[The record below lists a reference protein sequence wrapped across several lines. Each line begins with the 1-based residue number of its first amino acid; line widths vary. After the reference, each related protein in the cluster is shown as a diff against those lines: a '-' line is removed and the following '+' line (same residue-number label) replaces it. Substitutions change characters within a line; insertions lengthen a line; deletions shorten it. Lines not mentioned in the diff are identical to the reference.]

1 MRAGFDSL
9 ARNNNRNH
17 INIVI
22 MKKMM
27 NYLLIAATVC
37 GLSLAAT
44 SCKDDDNNSEN
55 NGGTEQAEG
64 TMNEAQRFWNVA
76 SHLCSPFDV
85 TDDYKDKTFEPT
97 IGEPQEGSTTIRV
110 VPADNMD
117 VVASLYNDM
126 TDAGISAS
134 TASHNFEDDAVGTLT
149 YTKSTDGKS
158 LATIGVNIRQ
168 IPHLQQIVFKT
179 KEQMGDNASTTGQPW
194 YSFGDVISRPNAD
207 GKTEYWMCVHMTFTP
222 QSKSDSYWVTLNPLP
237 KANIETYV
245 GSNGFTYKMPKGLH
259 TSEES
264 MQNLAEMLYAAME
277 PEEWEEN
284 AKKDNCPLAFGDVK
298 RENVKYINRYF
309 WERVRKGWN
318 QTGAD
323 EKVFGTK
330 WGNLAIKMQPQNG
343 GLHLLHKGY
352 SWWFTS
358 SNNCSLYEYTY
369 KSGEYDKKA
378 NAHDVSH
385 REVKQE
391 VIKSKMTVNCENDYT
406 NEGWVN
412 EPFFGDSQP
421 RFIFRF
427 ATGKQLF
434 GSSPNIYTT
443 MAGKNG
449 IKDVYVYTKS
459 YNIPVGS
466 HLDMQE
472 LESTRSEAF
481 YHTGDV
487 YKDENGHHW
496 MVTYMAGHS
505 YDNSPYSE
513 LVSLDAL
520 TLTSDKAYATNA
532 PTKAEMLRGYAMLW
546 FLAHSAYERTAM
558 HKNIG
563 DEESNSLGIVLQNLK
578 KANLDPRSLLQK
590 TKQEE
595 GARNNTEHCSVAYR
609 EDGDTKQRLMRM
621 IMTSDLGQN
630 DLHFNFW
637 EHYPAVPSATDK
649 YCKDFSPV
657 PIYLQ
662 DVANQSMVD
671 TYGKDYYATRPITSY
686 NEYVGP
692 ARNYRTKADSKASQA
707 GNYLYQY
714 TTWFDEQ
721 YPTGM
726 WNEPILMASFDA
738 VEDYGDLDHKTKTVK
753 GHTLTPVQLV
763 KIGEDDDI
771 NIVTVATL
779 YRVWDTIK
787 FVFENAFDIDGQAAT
802 VPTYKEVWEK

>member
-1 MRAGFDSL
+1 MY
-9 ARNNNRNH
+9 
-17 INIVI
+17 
-22 MKKMM
+22 MKKIF
-27 NYLLIAATVC
+27 NFALIAATVC
-37 GLSLAAT
+37 GLSFAVT
-44 SCKDDDNNSEN
+44 SCKDDDNNSENN

-76 SHLCSPFDV
+76 GHLVSPFDM

-97 IGEPQEGSTTIRV
+97 IGEPLEGSSTIRV
-110 VPADNMD
+110 VAADNMD

-134 TASHNFEDDAVGTLT
+134 TASHTFEDGAVGTLT

-158 LATIGVNIRQ
+158 LATIDVNIKQ
-168 IPHLQQIVFKT
+168 IPHLLQIVFKT
-179 KEQMGDNASTTGQPW
+179 REQLGINASTTGQPY

-207 GKTEYWMCVHMTFTP
+207 NKTEYWMCVHMTFTP
-222 QSKSDSYWVTLNPLP
+222 QNNGDSYWITLNALP
-237 KANIETYV
+237 QANIETYV
-245 GSNGFTYKMPKGLH
+245 GSNGFTYKLPKGLK

-284 AKKDNCPLAFGDVK
+284 AKSANCPLPFGDVK

-309 WERVRKGWN
+309 WERVVKGWN
-318 QTGAD
+318 TTGVD

-330 WGNLAIKMQPQNG
+330 WGNLAIKMQSQNG
-343 GLHLLHKGY
+343 GLHLLRKGY
-352 SWWFTS
+352 SWWFLT
-358 SNNCSLYEYTY
+358 SNNCSLFEYTY

-378 NAHDVSH
+378 NAHNVSN

-391 VIKSKMTVNCENDYT
+391 VIKSKITVNCENDYT

-412 EPFFGDSQP
+412 EAFFGDSQP

-427 ATGKQLF
+427 ATGNQLF
-434 GSSPNIYTT
+434 GTTPNIYTT

-449 IKDVYVYTKS
+449 IKDEYVYTKM
-459 YNIPVGS
+459 YDIPVGS
-466 HLDMQE
+466 HLDMEE
-472 LESTRSEAF
+472 LKSTRSAAF

-496 MVTYMAGHS
+496 MVTYMSGHK
-505 YDNSPYSE
+505 YDNSPYTE

-520 TLTSDKAYATNA
+520 TFSSDKAYATNA
-532 PTKAEMLRGYAMLW
+532 PTKTEMLRGYAMLW
-546 FLAHSAYERTAM
+546 FLAHAAYQGTYS
-558 HKNIG
+558 HKIIA
-563 DEESNSLGIVLQNLK
+563 DEEANTMGVVLQNLK

-590 TKQEE
+590 TLREDN
-595 GARNNTEHCSVAYR
+595 ARNDTEHCSVAYR

-621 IMTSDLGQN
+621 IMTSDLGKS
-630 DLHFNFW
+630 DVHFNFW
-637 EHYPAVPSATDK
+637 EHYPATPSATAK
-649 YCKDFSPV
+649 YCEDFSHV

-671 TYGKDYYATRPITSY
+671 TYGKDYYAKRPISSY
-686 NEYVGP
+686 NAYVGST
-692 ARNYRTKADSKASQA
+692 RNYRTTADSKASQA
-707 GNYLYQY
+707 SNYLYQY
-714 TTWFDEQ
+714 TPWFDEQ

-726 WNEPILMASFDA
+726 WNEPILMACFDA
-738 VEDYGDLDHKTKTVK
+738 VEDYGVEHKTKTVK

-763 KIGEDDDI
+763 TIGDDADI
-771 NIVTVATL
+771 NITTVESL
-779 YRVWDTIK
+779 YHFWDTIM
-787 FVFENAFDIDGQAAT
+787 FVFENAFDIDGQASQ
-802 VPTYKEVWEK
+802 VPTYQEVWEK